1 MDVNLLTQS
10 NFMRATVLVID
21 SDSGVVNAFGKSL
34 ERQGFAVWGT
44 SSVRD
49 GLQALRQ
56 LKPRAL
62 ILDIQAPG
70 PPGIELLR
78 EVRALYPALPII
90 ATTAYSTS
98 FTAADAKQA
107 GADGYFVKP
116 FDYQAL
122 IDKLKAVVCSHTG
135 AVATLLALYHSAAAP
150 LFLF

>member
-1 MDVNLLTQS
+1 MP
-10 NFMRATVLVID
+10 ATVLVID

-34 ERQGFAVWGT
+34 ERQGFAVCGT
-44 SSVRD
+44 SSVSE

-56 LKPRAL
+56 LQPRAL

-70 PPGIELLR
+70 PPGLELLR
-78 EVRALYPALPII
+78 EVRALYPSLPII

-98 FTAADAKQA
+98 FTGADAKRA

-122 IDKLKAVVCSHTG
+122 IDKLKAVVFSPTTS
-135 AVATLLALYHSAAAP
+135 AAATLLALYHSAAA
-150 LFLF
+150 LIF